1 MNVLDRSPAFVRNL
15 WNRPFF
21 LMIFTTLFWGGNVV
35 AGRMAVGEV
44 SPMAV
49 VFLRWLIAFALLATV
64 AARPMREEYRLMLPH
79 WRLVLVMGI
88 FGYTGYNALYY
99 TAAHHTTS
107 ANMAIIQGATPII
120 VLLMGFAIY
129 GAKLNRWQFLGAM
142 LTLVGVFVSAARGD
156 ISVIT
161 TLSFNRGD
169 LWLLIASVMY
179 AIYTLLLRQRP
190 AVSPLVFFAA
200 MAAGATVSA
209 VPLLVWEMQ
218 QGAVIWPTF
227 KGWLIIAY
235 IAVFPSL
242 LCQIAYIR
250 GIELI
255 GPGRASIFYNLVPIF
270 GVMLAALILF
280 EMPTLADIVA
290 LALVIGGILIA
301 EKFKP

>member
-1 MNVLDRSPAFVRNL
+1 M
-15 WNRPFF
+15 
-21 LMIFTTLFWGGNVV
+21 
-35 AGRMAVGEV
+35 
-44 SPMAV
+44 
-49 VFLRWLIAFALLATV
+49 
-64 AARPMREEYRLMLPH
+64 
-79 WRLVLVMGI
+79 
-88 FGYTGYNALYY
+88 
-99 TAAHHTTS
+99 
-107 ANMAIIQGATPII
+107 
-120 VLLMGFAIY
+120 
-129 GAKLNRWQFLGAM
+129 
-142 LTLVGVFVSAARGD
+142 
-156 ISVIT
+156 
-161 TLSFNRGD
+161 
-169 LWLLIASVMY
+169 
-179 AIYTLLLRQRP
+179 
-190 AVSPLVFFAA
+190 
-200 MAAGATVSA
+200 SA

-218 QGAVIWPTF
+218 QGVVLWPTF

>member
-1 MNVLDRSPAFVRNL
+1 VSILSGLSHLSRKSWSSPY
-15 WNRPFF
+15 F

-49 VFLRWLIAFALLATV
+49 VFLRWLIAFALLGAL
-64 AARPMREEYRLMLPH
+64 AARPIREEYRLILPH
-79 WRLVLVMGI
+79 WPLVLLMGV

-99 TAAHHTTS
+99 TAAHHTS
-107 ANMAIIQGATPII
+107 AANMAIIQGATPIV
-120 VLLMGFAIY
+120 VLLMGFALY
-129 GAKLNRWQFLGAM
+129 GTRLNRWQFLGAV
-142 LTLVGVFVSAARGD
+142 LTLIGVFVSAARGD

-179 AIYTLLLRQRP
+179 ALYTLLLRKRP

-200 MAAGATVSA
+200 MAAGATASSL
-209 VPLLVWEMQ
+209 PLLAWEAQ
-218 QGAVIWPTF
+218 QGELVWPSV

-280 EMPTLADIVA
+280 EMPTLADIAA